1 MDLAPAQSDLF
12 ETPPGVRVI
21 PAEVV
26 LCDPDRTVV
35 MEYGDL
41 EESEQLLRGFDP
53 EASIR
58 HTRTGFGSGVG
69 GEAWTTASLARTLPI
84 RRTSHLR
91 HRNTAARPGKFWRF
105 GFGPGT
111 RFVTGLLL
119 LTTSLGAAGLAL
131 SWQSRDALIV
141 AGFFSVATGV
151 LFWVFWRSWLDGF
164 PYVYRLMTSLGEDA
178 ENLVR
183 WRMWRAFGG
192 TVRSLYR

>member
-1 MDLAPAQSDLF
+1 MDLLPAQSDLF

-21 PAEVV
+21 PPEVV
-26 LCDPDRTVV
+26 LADPDRTVV

-53 EASIR
+53 EALIR
-58 HTRTGFGSGVG
+58 HTRTGFGTDAKV
-69 GEAWTTASLARTLPI
+69 WTTESLARTAPI
-84 RRTSHLR
+84 RRATHLH
-91 HRNTAARPGKFWRF
+91 HRNTAARSGKPWRL

-119 LTTSLGAAGLAL
+119 LTMSLGAAGLAL

-141 AGFFSVATGV
+141 AGFFSATTGV